1 MRLGGFYGRERVS
14 LGKRY
19 MMFFKK
25 QHVGFKKATCCFLQN
40 IMLVYPRQAQNV
52 PKKGWN
58 RTIFAGGGDF
68 FLGLKSVAEG
78 ASICVEN
85 MV

>member
-1 MRLGGFYGRERVS
+1 MVRLGGFYGRERVS
-14 LGKRY
+14 LRKNH
-19 MMFFKK
+19 MWFF
-25 QHVGFKKATCCFLQN
+25 L
-40 IMLVYPRQAQNV
+40 RDAQIV
-52 PKKGWN
+52 PKKGWD